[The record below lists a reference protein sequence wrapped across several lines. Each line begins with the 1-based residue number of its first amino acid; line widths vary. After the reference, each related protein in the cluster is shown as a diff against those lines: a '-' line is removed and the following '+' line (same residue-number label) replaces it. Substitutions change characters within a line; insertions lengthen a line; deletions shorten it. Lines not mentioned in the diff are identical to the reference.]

1 MGGLQHSLLAWTTL
15 AYLLAAIP
23 VGVVL
28 ARLKGIDLRKVG
40 SGNIGATNAAR
51 ALGSKLGSVVL
62 VLDVAKAG
70 APVYVA
76 AQPFALGGLDD
87 SETVVALVAMA
98 SVLGHIFPIYLGFR
112 GGKGVACALGVF
124 LAIDWPIGVV
134 ALIMY
139 VQAAVLTRT
148 SAVGSLTAV
157 TAATLA
163 TIVADK
169 PMAYQALCIAVSL
182 LIWIRHRS
190 NIAGMIAEGK
200 ARKSAASDEP

>member
-1 MGGLQHSLLAWTTL
+1 LGGLQHSLLAWTTL